1 MKNLSII
8 LITILLAS
16 VILLSCK
23 KASTPSGHHY
33 TSTNTSTIEI
43 TPIAVI
49 DSSTAYQ
56 WVIKVSFSYTASA
69 AVDSVTFTDHIQYD
83 IYDGAQFK
91 FTQYDQA
98 PLMQGVIRRDTITN
112 TIANLN
118 IQNVESSNV
127 TYVSNGSVEWFFAL
141 YGPGI
146 SSN

>member
-1 MKNLSII
+1 VKNIKLVV
-8 LITILLAS
+8 LLALS
-16 VILLSCK
+16 VPLIILSCK
-23 KASTPSGHHY
+23 KSSTPSGHHY

-69 AVDSVTFTDHIQYD
+69 AVDSVTFTDHITYD
-83 IYDGAQFK
+83 VYDGGLFK
-91 FTQYDQA
+91 FTEYDPA
-98 PLMQGVIRRDTITN
+98 LTQGIIHRDTITN

-118 IQNVESSNV
+118 IQNIQSSNV

-146 SSN
+146 PSN